1 MHIILCHITLYYVL
15 LYTRF
20 AGRRKPE
27 KRKLGVAQLLTALT
41 SPPPTLRSN
50 QQLHVAVAFRR
61 LRFAAAEHRAILWAY
76 YDYVAAFRQHSRRRA
91 APSPSPSLLRI
102 SIVVVSTPSPS
113 MPTRAA
119 HRALNICCRACSTAG
134 VHLPFAVAAALL
146 EASPPSSPS
155 TPSPSMPTRAAH
167 RAR

>member
-1 MHIILCHITLYYVL
+1 MHIISCHITLYYVL
-15 LYTRF
+15 LYIRF

-91 APSPSPSLLRI
+91 APSPYSRSRSKHQLHVTVAI
-102 SIVVVSTPSPS
+102 
-113 MPTRAA
+113 
-119 HRALNICCRACSTAG
+119 
-134 VHLPFAVAAALL
+134 VAAVPLML
-146 EASPPSSPS
+146 
-155 TPSPSMPTRAAH
+155 
-167 RAR
+167 ARLPARH